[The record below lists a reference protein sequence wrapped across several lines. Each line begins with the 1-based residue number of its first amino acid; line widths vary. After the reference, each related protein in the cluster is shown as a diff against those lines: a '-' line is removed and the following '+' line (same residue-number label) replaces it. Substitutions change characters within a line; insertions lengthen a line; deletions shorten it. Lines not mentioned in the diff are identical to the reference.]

1 MDRVGSLGQIVAIL
15 LGIMMR
21 YLPVFLLAGA
31 GAWFLTRSHFG
42 RALTGR
48 LRAGADAGE
57 TLATL
62 MAHMEQVQREL
73 AEVQERLDFTERLL
87 ARRPD
92 AEPVAPPEED
102 RTPTPPGLAA
112 AGRP

>member
-1 MDRVGSLGQIVAIL
+1 MDRIGSLGQIVAIL

-31 GAWFLTRSHFG
+31 GAWFLTRSNFG

-48 LRAGADAGE
+48 LRAGSEAGE
-57 TLATL
+57 TL
-62 MAHMEQVQREL
+62 MAHLEQVQREL
-73 AEVQERLDFTERLL
+73 AEVQERLDFTEQLL
-87 ARRPD
+87 ARGPE
-92 AEPVAPPEED
+92 AEPVVPPDED

-112 AGRP
+112 AGHR